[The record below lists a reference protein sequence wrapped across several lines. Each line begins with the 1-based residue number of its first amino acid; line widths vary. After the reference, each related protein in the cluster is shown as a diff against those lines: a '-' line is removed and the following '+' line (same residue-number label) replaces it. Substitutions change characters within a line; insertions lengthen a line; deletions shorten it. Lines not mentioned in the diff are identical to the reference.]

1 MAGESNRFHESISW
15 VIRLLVSLLLPAW
28 GIALVVIGFANGL
41 AWWVASGAAIGI
53 AGAIIF
59 VGDPLFDF
67 HIGEH

>member
-1 MAGESNRFHESISW
+1 
-15 VIRLLVSLLLPAW
+15 
-28 GIALVVIGFANGL
+28 VVIGIASGS